1 MTYFIKLFF
10 YFTFMSSSIVH
21 ASDTK
26 AGLPQLDLSTYP
38 SLMFWAVISLI
49 IGYFLMS
56 FLVAPNIKSILNLR
70 ETNIQNDLVKAKAS
84 TQENEKIKQEIINH
98 QKDIKLKS
106 QKLIN
111 EALSDSKLSIE
122 KTENDITKKIN
133 SKISKADK
141 NIQELQKDIISDI
154 VNSADEII
162 IEIVKKFTNINHDKA
177 NLKQVV
183 KAASKNILTEK

>member
-1 MTYFIKLFF
+1 MSYFIKLFF

-56 FLVAPNIKSILNLR
+56 FLVTPNIKSILNLR

-84 TQENEKIKQEIINH
+84 TQENEKIKQEIIDH
-98 QKDIKLKS
+98 QQDIKLRS

>member
-1 MTYFIKLFF
+1 MLYFIKLFF

-84 TQENEKIKQEIINH
+84 TQENEKIKQEIIDH
-98 QKDIKLKS
+98 QKDIKLRS

>member
-1 MTYFIKLFF
+1 MLYFIKLFI

-56 FLVAPNIKSILNLR
+56 FLVAPSIKSILNLR

-84 TQENEKIKQEIINH
+84 TQENEKIKQEIIDH
-98 QKDIKLKS
+98 QQDIKLRS

>member
-1 MTYFIKLFF
+1 MSYFIKLFF
-10 YFTFMSSSIVH
+10 YFTLMSSSIVH

-84 TQENEKIKQEIINH
+84 TQENEKIKQEIIDH
-98 QKDIKLKS
+98 QKDIKLRS

-111 EALSDSKLSIE
+111 EALYDSKLSIE
-122 KTENDITKKIN
+122 KTEHDIAKKIN
-133 SKISKADK
+133 LKISKADK
-141 NIQELQKDIISDI
+141 NIQELQKNIISDL

>member
-1 MTYFIKLFF
+1 MLYFIKLFI

-56 FLVAPNIKSILNLR
+56 FLVAPSIKSILNLR

-84 TQENEKIKQEIINH
+84 TQENEKIKQEIIDH
-98 QKDIKLKS
+98 QKDIKLRS
-106 QKLIN
+106 QNLIN
-111 EALSDSKLSIE
+111 EALSHSKSSIE
-122 KTENDITKKIN
+122 KTEHDIAKKIN

-141 NIQELQKDIISDI
+141 NIQELQKDIISDL

-183 KAASKNILTEK
+183 KTASKNILMEK

>member
-1 MTYFIKLFF
+1 MSYFIKLFF

-84 TQENEKIKQEIINH
+84 TQENEKIKQEIIDH
-98 QKDIKLKS
+98 QKDIKLRS

-122 KTENDITKKIN
+122 KTENDISKKIN

>member
-1 MTYFIKLFF
+1 MSYFIKLFF

-21 ASDTK
+21 ANDTK

-84 TQENEKIKQEIINH
+84 TQENEKIKQEIIDH
-98 QKDIKLKS
+98 QKDIKLRS

-133 SKISKADK
+133 SKISKAEK

>member
-1 MTYFIKLFF
+1 
-10 YFTFMSSSIVH
+10 
-21 ASDTK
+21 
-26 AGLPQLDLSTYP
+26 
-38 SLMFWAVISLI
+38 
-49 IGYFLMS
+49 
-56 FLVAPNIKSILNLR
+56 LR
-70 ETNIQNDLVKAKAS
+70 
-84 TQENEKIKQEIINH
+84 
-98 QKDIKLKS
+98 S

-122 KTENDITKKIN
+122 KTENDITKKVN

-141 NIQELQKDIISDI
+141 NIQELQKDIISDL

>member
-1 MTYFIKLFF
+1 MSYFIKLFF

-84 TQENEKIKQEIINH
+84 TQENEKIKQEIIDH
-98 QKDIKLKS
+98 QKDIKLRS

-111 EALSDSKLSIE
+111 EALTDSKLSIE
-122 KTENDITKKIN
+122 KTEYDIAKKIN

>member
-1 MTYFIKLFF
+1 MSYFIKLFF
-10 YFTFMSSSIVH
+10 YLTFMSSSIVH

-56 FLVAPNIKSILNLR
+56 FLVAPSIKSILNLR

-84 TQENEKIKQEIINH
+84 THENEKIKQEIIDH
-98 QKDIKLKS
+98 QKDIKLRS

-122 KTENDITKKIN
+122 KTENDISKKIN

-183 KAASKNILTEK
+183 KTASKNILMEK

>member
-1 MTYFIKLFF
+1 MSYFIKLFF
-10 YFTFMSSSIVH
+10 YFTLMSSSIVH

-84 TQENEKIKQEIINH
+84 TQENEKIKQEIIDY
-98 QKDIKLKS
+98 QKDIKLRS

-122 KTENDITKKIN
+122 KTENDISKKIN

>member
-1 MTYFIKLFF
+1 MSYFIKLFF

-84 TQENEKIKQEIINH
+84 TQENEKIKQEIIDH

-141 NIQELQKDIISDI
+141 NIQELQKDIISDL

>member
-1 MTYFIKLFF
+1 MSYFIKLFF
-10 YFTFMSSSIVH
+10 YFTFISSSIVH

-56 FLVAPNIKSILNLR
+56 FLVAPSIKSILNLR

-84 TQENEKIKQEIINH
+84 TQENEKIKQEIIDH
-98 QKDIKLKS
+98 QKDIKLRS

>member
-1 MTYFIKLFF
+1 MSYFIKLFF

-49 IGYFLMS
+49 IGYFLMT

-84 TQENEKIKQEIINH
+84 TQENEKIKQEIIDH

-122 KTENDITKKIN
+122 KTEHDIAKKIN
-133 SKISKADK
+133 LKISKADK

-162 IEIVKKFTNINHDKA
+162 IEIVQKFTNINHDKA

>member
-1 MTYFIKLFF
+1 MSYFIKLFF
-10 YFTFMSSSIVH
+10 YFTLMSSSIVH
-21 ASDTK
+21 ASDSK
-26 AGLPQLDLSTYP
+26 AGLPQLELSTYP

-56 FLVAPNIKSILNLR
+56 FLVAPSIKSILNLR

-84 TQENEKIKQEIINH
+84 TQENEKIKQEIIDH
-98 QKDIKLKS
+98 QKDIKLRS

-111 EALSDSKLSIE
+111 EALTDSKLSIE
-122 KTENDITKKIN
+122 KTEYDIAKKIN

-177 NLKQVV
+177 KLKQVV
-183 KAASKNILTEK
+183 KVASKNILTEK

>member
-1 MTYFIKLFF
+1 MSYFIKLFF
-10 YFTFMSSSIVH
+10 YFTLMSSSIVH

-49 IGYFLMS
+49 VGYFLMS

-84 TQENEKIKQEIINH
+84 NQENEKIKQEIIDH
-98 QKDIKLKS
+98 QKDIKLRS

>member
-1 MTYFIKLFF
+1 MLYFIKLFI

-84 TQENEKIKQEIINH
+84 TQENEKIKQEIIDH
-98 QKDIKLKS
+98 QQDIKLRS

-122 KTENDITKKIN
+122 KTENDISKKIN

-183 KAASKNILTEK
+183 KVASKNILTEK

>member
-1 MTYFIKLFF
+1 MLYFIKLFI

-84 TQENEKIKQEIINH
+84 THENEKIKQEIIDH
-98 QKDIKLKS
+98 QKDIKLRS

-141 NIQELQKDIISDI
+141 NIQELQKNIISDL

>member
-1 MTYFIKLFF
+1 MLYFIKLFI
-10 YFTFMSSSIVH
+10 YFTFISSSIVH

-84 TQENEKIKQEIINH
+84 TQENEKIKQEIIDH
-98 QKDIKLKS
+98 QQDIKLRS

>member
-1 MTYFIKLFF
+1 MLYFIKLFF
-10 YFTFMSSSIVH
+10 YFTFMSSSFVH

-56 FLVAPNIKSILNLR
+56 FLVTPNIKSILNLR

-84 TQENEKIKQEIINH
+84 TQENEKIKQEIIDH
-98 QKDIKLKS
+98 QKDIKLRS

-111 EALSDSKLSIE
+111 ESLTDSKLSIE
-122 KTENDITKKIN
+122 KTEHDIAKKIN
-133 SKISKADK
+133 LKISKADK
-141 NIQELQKDIISDI
+141 NIQELQKNIISDL

>member
-1 MTYFIKLFF
+1 MSYFIKLFF

-49 IGYFLMS
+49 VGYFLMS

-84 TQENEKIKQEIINH
+84 TQENEKIKQEIIDH
-98 QKDIKLKS
+98 QKDIKLRS

>member
-1 MTYFIKLFF
+1 MLYFIKLFF

-84 TQENEKIKQEIINH
+84 TQENEKIKQEIIDH
-98 QKDIKLKS
+98 QKDIKLRS

-111 EALSDSKLSIE
+111 EALTDSKLSIE
-122 KTENDITKKIN
+122 KTEHDIAKKIN
-133 SKISKADK
+133 LKISKADK
-141 NIQELQKDIISDI
+141 NIQELQKNIISDL

>member
-1 MTYFIKLFF
+1 MLYFIKLFV
-10 YFTFMSSSIVH
+10 YFILMSSSIVH

-84 TQENEKIKQEIINH
+84 TQENEKIKQEIIDH
-98 QKDIKLKS
+98 QKDIKLRS

>member
-1 MTYFIKLFF
+1 MSYFIKLFF
-10 YFTFMSSSIVH
+10 YFTLMSSSIVH

-84 TQENEKIKQEIINH
+84 TQENEKIKQEIIDH
-98 QKDIKLKS
+98 QKDIKLRS

-122 KTENDITKKIN
+122 KTEHDIAKKIN

-183 KAASKNILTEK
+183 KAASKNILTGK

>member
-1 MTYFIKLFF
+1 MSYFIKLFF
-10 YFTFMSSSIVH
+10 YFTLMSSSIVH

-84 TQENEKIKQEIINH
+84 TQENEKIKQEIIDH
-98 QKDIKLKS
+98 QKDIKLRS

-122 KTENDITKKIN
+122 KTEHDITKKIN

-141 NIQELQKDIISDI
+141 NIQELQKDIISDL

-162 IEIVKKFTNINHDKA
+162 IEIVKKFTNINYDKA

>member
-1 MTYFIKLFF
+1 MLYFIKLFF

-84 TQENEKIKQEIINH
+84 TQENEKIKQEIIDYQN
-98 QKDIKLKS
+98 DIKFRS

-122 KTENDITKKIN
+122 KTENDIAKKIN

>member
-1 MTYFIKLFF
+1 MSYFIKLFF
-10 YFTFMSSSIVH
+10 YFTLMSSSIVH

-56 FLVAPNIKSILNLR
+56 FLVAPSIKSILNLR

-84 TQENEKIKQEIINH
+84 TQENEKIKQEIIDH
-98 QKDIKLKS
+98 QQDIKLRS